1 MLRLKSLLVTLN
13 LPQARLAAACGI
25 STAAVAQLVN
35 NDRWPVRGS
44 RGDLQARIVE
54 FLQGHGA
61 TAAQLARAFEVV
73 PEAVTQHPETEESLM
88 LLRKQ
93 TLTPAAR
100 AHFRLTR
107 NPFDEVSKSAE
118 VWQNETIRFTRAA
131 MLDAAKRGGFMA
143 VIGESGSGKST
154 LRRDLIERITQDGEP
169 VRIIQPYSILGMDDR
184 SERGNVMRAT
194 HIAEAILAEIAPQ
207 MRVPSSSETRFR
219 KIHQELIASHQSG
232 NRHVLIIEEAHALP
246 IATLKHLKRFTELE
260 VGFTKLLSILLIGQP
275 ELAEKLSEQ
284 NASVREVVQRCE
296 VVTLPSLGSDLPE
309 YLAFRFK
316 AAGVQLQQVLDASA
330 VHAIHTRLAPPV
342 PRGHVAHTLLYPLA
356 VHNLTTAA
364 LNLAAAHG
372 APVVCADIIH
382 EV

>member
-1 MLRLKSLLVTLN
+1 MLRLKTLLSTLN

-25 STAAVAQLVN
+25 SRAALAQLVN
-35 NDRWPVRGS
+35 REHWPVKGS
-44 RGDLQARIVE
+44 QDELRARIE
-54 FLQGHGA
+54 AFLQEHGA
-61 TAAQLARAFEVV
+61 QPRQIARAFEVIPDV
-73 PEAVTQHPETEESLM
+73 SKQPEEESLM

-100 AHFRLTR
+100 QHFRLTR
-107 NPFDEVSKSAE
+107 NPFDEVSTSAE

-219 KIHQELIASHQSG
+219 KIHQELQASHQSG

-275 ELAEKLSEQ
+275 ELADKLSEQ

-296 VVTLPSLGSDLPE
+296 VVTLPALGSDLPE
-309 YLAFRFK
+309 YLTFRFK
-316 AAGVQLQQVLDASA
+316 AAGVPLERVLDASA
-330 VHAIHTRLAPPV
+330 VQAIRDRLAPPV

-372 APVVCADIIH
+372 APVVSADIIH

>member
-1 MLRLKSLLVTLN
+1 MLRLKSLLSTLHI
-13 LPQARLAAACGI
+13 PQARLAAACGI
-25 STAAVAQLVN
+25 SAATLSQIVN
-35 NDRWPVRGS
+35 HDRWPKTPDSAALRT
-44 RGDLQARIVE
+44 RITT
-54 FLQGHGA
+54 FLTEHGA
-61 TAAQLARAFEVV
+61 RDTAITRAFELAPST
-73 PEAVTQHPETEESLM
+73 PEDTSM

-93 TLTPAAR
+93 SLSPAAR
-100 AHFRLTR
+100 QHFKLLR
-107 NPFDEVSKSAE
+107 NPFDEVSTSQE
-118 VWQNETIRFTRAA
+118 VWQNEAIRFTRAA

-169 VRIIQPYSILGMDDR
+169 VRIIQPYSVLGMDDR

-219 KIHQELIASHQSG
+219 KIHQELRASHQSG

-284 NASVREVVQRCE
+284 NAAVREVVQRCE
-296 VVTLPSLGSDLPE
+296 VITLPALGGQLAD

-316 AAGVQLQQVLDASA
+316 SAGVSLNSVIADSA
-330 VHAIHTRLAPPV
+330 IQAIHTRLAPPV
-342 PRGHVAHTLLYPLA
+342 PRGHTAHTLLYPLA

-364 LNLAAAHG
+364 LNLAAQHG
-372 APVVCADIIH
+372 APQVTADIIH
-382 EV
+382 DV

>member
-1 MLRLKSLLVTLN
+1 MLRLKSLLATLN

-25 STAAVAQLVN
+25 STAAAAQLVN
-35 NDRWPVRGS
+35 RDRWPVKGS
-44 RGDLQARIVE
+44 QDALRSRIE
-54 FLQGHGA
+54 AFLREHGA
-61 TAAQLARAFEVV
+61 QPSQIGRAFEVV
-73 PEAVTQHPETEESLM
+73 PDVSKQPEEESLM

-100 AHFRLTR
+100 QHFRLTR
-107 NPFDEVSKSAE
+107 NPFDEVSTSAE

-194 HIAEAILAEIAPQ
+194 HIAEAILAEIAPH

-219 KIHQELIASHQSG
+219 KIHQELQASHQAG

-316 AAGVQLQQVLDASA
+316 AAGVQLAQVLDASA

>member
-1 MLRLKSLLVTLN
+1 MLHHLKGLLTTLN

-25 STAAVAQLVN
+25 STAAVAQLIN
-35 NDRWPVRGS
+35 HGRWPVKLARDTL
-44 RGDLQARIVE
+44 RARIRACLV
-54 FLQGHGA
+54 QHGA
-61 TAAQLARAFEVV
+61 QAQALARAFDDAPATSEKD
-73 PEAVTQHPETEESLM
+73 AVM

-93 TLTPAAR
+93 TLTPGAR
-100 AHFRLTR
+100 QHFRLVR
-107 NPFDEVSKSAE
+107 NPFEEVSTAAE
-118 VWQNETIRFTRAA
+118 VWQNDAIRYTRAA

-219 KIHQELIASHQSG
+219 KIHQELRASHQAG

-246 IATLKHLKRFTELE
+246 IATLKHLKRFMELE
-260 VGFTKLLSILLIGQP
+260 VGFTRLLSILLIGQP
-275 ELAEKLSEQ
+275 ELADKLSEQ
-284 NASVREVVQRCE
+284 NAAVREVVQRCE
-296 VVTLPSLGSDLPE
+296 VVTLPALGSDLPE
-309 YLAFRFK
+309 YLGFRFK
-316 AAGVQLQQVLDASA
+316 AAGAELGRVMDAKAVQ
-330 VHAIHTRLAPPV
+330 AIHTRLAPPV
-342 PRGHVAHTLLYPLA
+342 PRGHTAHTLLYPLA

-372 APVVCADIIH
+372 APVVTADIIH

>member
-1 MLRLKSLLVTLN
+1 MLRLKTLLATHHIT
-13 LPQARLAAACGI
+13 QAKLAGACGI
-25 STAAVAQLVN
+25 SKAAMAQLLN
-35 NDRWPVRGS
+35 GGHWPVRQVHAE
-44 RGDLQARIVE
+44 LCERIRAC
-54 FLQGHGA
+54 LLDHGA
-61 TAAQLARAFEVV
+61 SEAELVRAFDAV
-73 PEAVTQHPETEESLM
+73 PDSKNEETAM

-100 AHFRLTR
+100 QHFRLVR
-107 NPFDEVSKSAE
+107 NPFEEVATASE
-118 VWQNETIRFTRAA
+118 VWQNETIRYTRAA

-169 VRIIQPYSILGMDDR
+169 VRIIQPYSVLGMDDR

-194 HIAEAILAEIAPQ
+194 HIAEAILAEIAPH
-207 MRVPSSSETRFR
+207 MPVPSSSETRFR
-219 KIHQELIASHQSG
+219 RIHQELQASHQSG

-246 IATLKHLKRFTELE
+246 IATLKHLKRFMELE

-296 VVTLPSLGSDLPE
+296 VVTLPALGADLPE

-316 AAGVQLQQVLDASA
+316 AVGTDLSSVIDASA
-330 VHAIHTRLAPPV
+330 VQAIHARLAPPV

-356 VHNLTTAA
+356 VHNLATAA

-372 APVVCADIIH
+372 APVVSADIVH

>member
-1 MLRLKSLLVTLN
+1 MLRLKALLTSLN
-13 LPQARLAAACGI
+13 LPQARLAAECGI
-25 STAAVAQLVN
+25 STAAMAQLVN
-35 NDRWPVRGS
+35 HGRWPVRLAATEL
-44 RGDLQARIVE
+44 RARIRTWL
-54 FLQGHGA
+54 LQHGA
-61 TAAQLARAFEVV
+61 SSAALERAFDAAPATSDED
-73 PEAVTQHPETEESLM
+73 ANM

-100 AHFRLTR
+100 QHFRLTK
-107 NPFDEVSKSAE
+107 NPFDEVSTAAE
-118 VWQNETIRFTRAA
+118 VWQNDAIRYTRAA

-219 KIHQELIASHQSG
+219 RIHQELQASHQSG

-246 IATLKHLKRFTELE
+246 IATLKHLKRFMELE
-260 VGFTKLLSILLIGQP
+260 VGFTRLLSILLIGQP

-296 VVTLPSLGSDLPE
+296 VVTLPALGSDLPE

-316 AAGVQLQQVLDASA
+316 TAGADLGRVMNDAAVQ
-330 VHAIHTRLAPPV
+330 AIHARLAPPV

-372 APVVCADIIH
+372 APIVSADVIH

>member
-1 MLRLKSLLVTLN
+1 MLRLKSLLTTLKV
-13 LPQARLAAACGI
+13 PQARLASACGI
-25 STAAVAQLVN
+25 SAATLAQIVN
-35 NDRWPVRGS
+35 HQRWPKTPPADALRT
-44 RGDLQARIVE
+44 RITA
-54 FLQGHGA
+54 FLTEHGA
-61 TAAQLARAFEVV
+61 GPSAIARAFELAPST
-73 PEAVTQHPETEESLM
+73 PEDTTM

-93 TLTPAAR
+93 SLSPAAR
-100 AHFRLTR
+100 QHFKLLR
-107 NPFDEVSKSAE
+107 NPFDEVSTSAE
-118 VWQNETIRFTRAA
+118 VWQNEAIRFTRAA

-169 VRIIQPYSILGMDDR
+169 VRIIQPYSVLGMDDR

-219 KIHQELIASHQSG
+219 KIHQELRASHQSG
-232 NRHVLIIEEAHALP
+232 NRHVLMIEEAHALP

-284 NASVREVVQRCE
+284 NAAVREVVQRCE
-296 VVTLPSLGSDLPE
+296 VITLPSLGGQLSD

-316 AAGVQLQQVLDASA
+316 GAGVALQNVIADSA
-330 VHAIHTRLAPPV
+330 IQAIHSRLAPPV
-342 PRGHVAHTLLYPLA
+342 PRGHTAHTLLYPLA

-364 LNLAAAHG
+364 LNLAAQHG
-372 APVVCADIIH
+372 APQVTADIIH
-382 EV
+382 DV

>member
-1 MLRLKSLLVTLN
+1 MLRLKSLLATLK
-13 LPQARLAAACGI
+13 LPQARLASACGI
-25 STAAVAQLVN
+25 SRAALAQLVN
-35 NDRWPVRGS
+35 HERWPVQVAQD
-44 RGDLQARIVE
+44 DLRMRMTE
-54 FLQGHGA
+54 FLQDHGA
-61 TAAQLARAFEVV
+61 EPRQIARAFEVIPDV
-73 PEAVTQHPETEESLM
+73 SKTPEEESLM

-100 AHFRLTR
+100 AHFRLVR
-107 NPFDEVSKSAE
+107 NPFDEVSTSAE

-169 VRIIQPYSILGMDDR
+169 VRIIQPYSVLGMDDR

-207 MRVPSSSETRFR
+207 LRVPSSSETRFR
-219 KIHQELIASHQSG
+219 KIHQELRASHQSG

-246 IATLKHLKRFTELE
+246 IATLKHLKRFAELE

-296 VVTLPSLGSDLPE
+296 VVTLPALGSDLPE

-316 AAGVQLQQVLDASA
+316 AAGAELGRVLDASA

-372 APVVCADIIH
+372 APVVSADIIH

>member
-1 MLRLKSLLVTLN
+1 MLRLKTLLATLK
-13 LPQARLAAACGI
+13 LPQARLAGACGI
-25 STAAVAQLVN
+25 STAALTQLVN
-35 NDRWPVRGS
+35 HDRWPVKLEQDVLRS
-44 RGDLQARIVE
+44 RIVE
-54 FLQGHGA
+54 FLQAHGA
-61 TAAQLARAFEVV
+61 SQVQTDRAFEEV
-73 PEAVTQHPETEESLM
+73 PNQPDLQEEAFM

-93 TLTPAAR
+93 TLTPTAR
-100 AHFRLTR
+100 QHFRLVR
-107 NPFDEVSKSAE
+107 NPFDEVSTAAE
-118 VWQNETIRFTRAA
+118 VWQNDAIRYTRAA

-154 LRRDLIERITQDGEP
+154 LRRDLIERISADGEP

-219 KIHQELIASHQSG
+219 KIHQELRASHQSG

-246 IATLKHLKRFTELE
+246 IATLKHLKRFMELE
-260 VGFTKLLSILLIGQP
+260 VGFTRLLSILLIGQP

-284 NASVREVVQRCE
+284 NAAVREVVQRCE
-296 VVTLPSLGSDLPE
+296 VITLPALGSDLPE
-309 YLAFRFK
+309 YLGFRFK
-316 AAGVQLQQVLDASA
+316 AAGAELGRVLDAKA
-330 VHAIHTRLAPPV
+330 VQAIHTRLAPPV
-342 PRGHVAHTLLYPLA
+342 PRGHTAHTLLYPLA

-364 LNLAAAHG
+364 LNLAAEHG
-372 APVVCADIIH
+372 APVVTADIIH

>member
-1 MLRLKSLLVTLN
+1 
-13 LPQARLAAACGI
+13 
-25 STAAVAQLVN
+25 
-35 NDRWPVRGS
+35 
-44 RGDLQARIVE
+44 
-54 FLQGHGA
+54 
-61 TAAQLARAFEVV
+61 
-73 PEAVTQHPETEESLM
+73 M

-93 TLTPAAR
+93 SLSPAAR
-100 AHFRLTR
+100 QHFKLLR
-107 NPFDEVSKSAE
+107 NPFDEVSTSQE

-169 VRIIQPYSILGMDDR
+169 VRIIQPYSVLGMDDR

-219 KIHQELIASHQSG
+219 KIHHELRASHQSG

-284 NASVREVVQRCE
+284 NAAVREVVQRCE
-296 VVTLPSLGSDLPE
+296 VITLPALGGQLSD

-316 AAGVQLQQVLDASA
+316 SAGVSLSSVIADSA
-330 VHAIHTRLAPPV
+330 IQAIHSRLAPPV
-342 PRGHVAHTLLYPLA
+342 PRGHTAHTLLYPLA

-364 LNLAAAHG
+364 LNLAAQHG
-372 APVVCADIIH
+372 APQVTADIIH
-382 EV
+382 DV